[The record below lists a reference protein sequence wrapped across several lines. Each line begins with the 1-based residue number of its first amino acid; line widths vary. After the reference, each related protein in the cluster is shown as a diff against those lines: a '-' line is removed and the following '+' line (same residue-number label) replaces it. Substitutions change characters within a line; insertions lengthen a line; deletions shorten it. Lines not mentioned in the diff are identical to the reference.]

1 MNIADICNIT
11 AWVLCAVVAFL
22 LLRDFVRT
30 EIHFLQEKKE
40 QAAQAAEQEGS
51 EDGTAE

>member
-30 EIHFLQEKKE
+30 ELHFLQEKRE
-40 QAAQAAEQEGS
+40 NAAKSAEQEGS